1 MPPEGKARPIIVV
14 LIEACPLAEQRVTS
28 IRTHHPARAHHVPA
42 EQHAPG
48 M

>member
-1 MPPEGKARPIIVV
+1 MLAESKARPIIVV
-14 LIEACPLAEQRVTS
+14 SVEACPLAEQRVTS
-28 IRTHHPARAHHVPA
+28 IRAHHPAGAHHVPA